1 MVVYS
6 HIKIYS
12 QPHGWPQTTA
22 LQTKSTIL
30 PSVRNG
36 GGRSWTCAATGGAD
50 VVTDHY
56 LVVAQL
62 KLKLAV
68 NRSSNQRVIRKK
80 FNIEKLN
87 QRETRKKFEEELKD
101 SLEQVYME
109 ESDPTEQWTK
119 IRRQCSPKAKIYWD

>member
-1 MVVYS
+1 M
-6 HIKIYS
+6 
-12 QPHGWPQTTA
+12 
-22 LQTKSTIL
+22 
-30 PSVRNG
+30 
-36 GGRSWTCAATGGAD
+36 TCAAIGGAD
-50 VVTDHY
+50 VAIDHY

-62 KLKLAV
+62 KLKLAA

-119 IRRQCSPKAKIYWD
+119 SRRQCSPKAKIYWD